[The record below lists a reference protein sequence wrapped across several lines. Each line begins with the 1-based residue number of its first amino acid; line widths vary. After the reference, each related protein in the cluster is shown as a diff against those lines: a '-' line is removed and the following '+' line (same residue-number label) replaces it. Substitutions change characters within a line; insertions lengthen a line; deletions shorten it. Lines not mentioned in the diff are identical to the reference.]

1 MACADCATCLAVL
14 PDDNAS
20 PSFVK
25 VADVAGHRLLFFSDN
40 DDCTS
45 ATAAPAEW
53 QTRAA
58 MDGGSDE
65 IAESYFPPDEDYIA
79 LFVIA
84 LALLPAAVLAHGFQ
98 EFGKNTASTTT
109 RLLILGGGGG
119 VLESL
124 YSRLL
129 PSAIVDVVEPS
140 QAVRML
146 GHRYF
151 GAKAEFHHM
160 QARRF
165 VRGYR
170 GPKYDLVALDAFEND
185 GEESATPRAWS
196 RREWCS
202 ELSAILH
209 PAHGI
214 LAANLYAADETS
226 APFRAHCD
234 QLLLQRRGG
243 SMGGS
248 RVVLAPGRRRSTIDG
263 EAAATAQTVEVWSPF
278 GNLSAYHLQ
287 RAATALGQ
295 HHPATVTVLGSRVP
309 SAWNG
314 QVSLGRDGQ
323 AASMPPFRGAGLR
336 DLAPHGSGS
345 PLANAVCKVAAAVVA
360 TLALALA
367 CRGSCDG
374 RRTSPRRLPLALLLA
389 LLLACSLLAMT
400 SVSI

>member
-84 LALLPAAVLAHGFQ
+84 LALLPAAVLAHGHQ

-165 VRGYR
+165 VHPPCHLCSALGLGYECAAVWFGGGSSEPPHGLY
-170 GPKYDLVALDAFEND
+170 GPK
-185 GEESATPRAWS
+185 TPI
-196 RREWCS
+196 
-202 ELSAILH
+202 AI
-209 PAHGI
+209 P
-214 LAANLYAADETS
+214 
-226 APFRAHCD
+226 
-234 QLLLQRRGG
+234 
-243 SMGGS
+243 
-248 RVVLAPGRRRSTIDG
+248 
-263 EAAATAQTVEVWSPF
+263 
-278 GNLSAYHLQ
+278 
-287 RAATALGQ
+287 
-295 HHPATVTVLGSRVP
+295 
-309 SAWNG
+309 
-314 QVSLGRDGQ
+314 
-323 AASMPPFRGAGLR
+323 
-336 DLAPHGSGS
+336 
-345 PLANAVCKVAAAVVA
+345 
-360 TLALALA
+360 
-367 CRGSCDG
+367 
-374 RRTSPRRLPLALLLA
+374 TSPQ
-389 LLLACSLLAMT
+389 
-400 SVSI
+400 IGN